1 MKIIGLKI
9 ISLVIEK
16 LYFKWYGILS
26 PYPPPKKKRNN
37 ENKTR

>member
-1 MKIIGLKI
+1 MKIVGLKI

-26 PYPPPKKKRNN
+26 PYPTPKKKQ
-37 ENKTR
+37 NKKKQ